1 MKKLC
6 LVLLIAW
13 AAFGCSSQANDT
25 SALRQVQSIQLPEV
39 EGRIDHM
46 AVDLEGGRLF
56 VAALENNTLEVI
68 DLKAGKRIDG
78 IEGLKEPQ
86 GVAYVPDTD
95 KLIVSNGEGAS
106 VDIYDGRSLELVN
119 EVELGEDPDNVRYD
133 PASERAYVGYGTG
146 EGSALGIIDIETGA
160 KVADVKLSGHPES
173 FQLESD
179 GKRIFVNVPT
189 PDQVEVVDR
198 EKGAVIATWPIRDA
212 SENFPMALNEANHR
226 LFVGTRNPA
235 RLLVLDTETGNTI
248 ASLDSSGDTDD
259 IFYDAT
265 AKRIYVSGGEG
276 AISVFE
282 QKDPDTYSP
291 IGKVD
296 TAEGARTS
304 LFVPES
310 STLYLAVPHRGDQQA
325 DVRAFEAKSEK

>member
-1 MKKLC
+1 
-6 LVLLIAW
+6 
-13 AAFGCSSQANDT
+13 
-25 SALRQVQSIQLPEV
+25 
-39 EGRIDHM
+39 
-46 AVDLEGGRLF
+46 
-56 VAALENNTLEVI
+56 
-68 DLKAGKRIDG
+68 
-78 IEGLKEPQ
+78 
-86 GVAYVPDTD
+86 
-95 KLIVSNGEGAS
+95 
-106 VDIYDGRSLELVN
+106 
-119 EVELGEDPDNVRYD
+119 
-133 PASERAYVGYGTG
+133 
-146 EGSALGIIDIETGA
+146 LGIIDIETGA
-160 KVADVKLSGHPES
+160 KIADVKLSGHPES
-173 FQLESD
+173 FQLEGD

-189 PDQVEVVDR
+189 SDQVQVVDR
-198 EKGAVIATWPIRDA
+198 EKGAVIAAWPITDA
-212 SENFPMALNEANHR
+212 RENFPMALDEANHR

-259 IFYDAT
+259 IFYDAA

-325 DVRAFEAKSEK
+325 EVRAFEA